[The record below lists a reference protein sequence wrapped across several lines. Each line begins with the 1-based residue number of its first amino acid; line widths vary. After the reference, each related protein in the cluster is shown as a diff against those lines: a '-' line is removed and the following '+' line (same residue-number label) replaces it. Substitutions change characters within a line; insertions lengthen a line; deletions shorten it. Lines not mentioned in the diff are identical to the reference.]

1 MLTAA
6 CHSWVVDDD
15 GDGAH
20 SVRIVPVSC
29 VQGDKGASSSTS
41 LSGEGEISVCPLMI
55 VADRVGGEQRC
66 WYREASVASS
76 IIFFLR

>member
-55 VADRVGGEQRC
+55 VADRVGVSRDAGTGRPVL
-66 WYREASVASS
+66 RVV
-76 IIFFLR
+76 FFF